1 MAMSV
6 LYTVKEDSATLWCI
20 CRDQTYL
27 ATRLGMNEA
36 IRQAG
41 QLARDH
47 HRRTGLTVSVE
58 IESREGATLLSR
70 YTKPQP
76 RLDLSDAQRQAL
88 AEQEAAEQ
96 EAAEQEAALLAAVAA
111 IRESAAA

>member
-1 MAMSV
+1 MSV

-20 CRDQTYL
+20 CREQTYL

-36 IRQAG
+36 IRLAG

-58 IESREGATLLSR
+58 IASREGTTLLSR
-70 YTKPQP
+70 YTPQQP
-76 RLDLSDAQRQAL
+76 PLEASTADAEQQAL
-88 AEQEAAEQ
+88 AAQEAARLEAELR
-96 EAAEQEAALLAAVAA
+96 EAAAAAA
-111 IRESAAA
+111 IREAAAA

>member
-1 MAMSV
+1 MSV

-20 CRDQTYL
+20 CREQTYL

-58 IESREGATLLSR
+58 IETREGITLLSR
-70 YTKPQP
+70 YTKAQP
-76 RLDLSDAQRQAL
+76 RLEPAMSGVERQAL
-88 AEQEAAEQ
+88 AKQ
-96 EAAEQEAALLAAVAA
+96 EAAEQEAALQAAAAAVV
-111 IRESAAA
+111 RESAAA

>member
-1 MAMSV
+1 MSV

-41 QLARDH
+41 HLARDH
-47 HRRTGLTVSVE
+47 HRRTGLAVSVE
-58 IESREGATLLSR
+58 IASHEGTTRLSR
-70 YTKPQP
+70 YAKPATP
-76 RLDLSDAQRQAL
+76 L
-88 AEQEAAEQ
+88 E
-96 EAAEQEAALLAAVAA
+96 AVASGTA
-111 IRESAAA
+111 RLGSAQQELTTAVTLLESVAA